1 MDAGMAGR
9 YWLEGFVE
17 KTLSTLSQ
25 RATDFPTL
33 LEGLRLTK
41 PGMSTVS
48 MTLHAVAKRY
58 PQLTEAKILNLN
70 EIQDHFKPRPGDE
83 ALNLANPRK
92 DTLDPEIFA
101 EVIKH
106 IAQLTKSSVDEPALV
121 VMDDNDWHLSL
132 EAIEAAKNNGVV
144 MLAVPAHL
152 SARVLALESLTT
164 RFLEVY
170 NEAVRESLQRVLT
183 VESMTRFLDVAAEE
197 VFTKEAVR
205 DAFVM
210 SELYRLTKNCGRQ
223 PEVDQE
229 TEADGAVVLL
239 VGVDDVSDYEDA
251 RVQPKMARKNSE
263 WHCLETL
270 PAFKRQELTEY
281 LTELLRKS
289 LDGQAVLSAY
299 EQGAFNNTMRCML
312 TEILVN
318 HEMNNSITNRI
329 SGEKFRYMAL
339 AITSVFPSESAL
351 IYYVPHVNLGRGK
364 KMSPRGRLF
373 EKYQRKM
380 RVYRGFHIG
389 AYLEQQKPKNAKP
402 ARFVCPI
409 CQASYSSH
417 YSLKYHMKSHT
428 GETTCAICSKTF
440 TMKASLKQHLIMVH
454 HLAR

>member
-1 MDAGMAGR
+1 MRNKRKRMRKGAARQGFRESDMREAVRMVIKDGVPLRKVLKMKNVKRSTLNRYVKLAKANPSAKIHMNAHNGQKILKSDRHEDAFIELMITCSRWFPGLNFQNFQKLALRLGLERGVKFPKSYMDAGMAGR

-70 EIQDHFKPRPGDE
+70 EIQVTSPEGISVTSCHIVSADGSTLAPVRVFPKDHFKPRPGDE

-106 IAQLTKSSVDEPALV
+106 IAQLTKSSVGEPALV

-210 SELYRLTKNCGRQ
+210 SELYRLTKSCGRQ
-223 PEVDQE
+223 PEADQE

-239 VGVDDVSDYEDA
+239 VGVDDVSDCEQDPLSPASSGGDGDDA
-251 RVQPKMARKNSE
+251 DG
-263 WHCLETL
+263 
-270 PAFKRQELTEY
+270 
-281 LTELLRKS
+281 
-289 LDGQAVLSAY
+289 LDLM
-299 EQGAFNNTMRCML
+299 T
-312 TEILVN
+312 
-318 HEMNNSITNRI
+318 
-329 SGEKFRYMAL
+329 
-339 AITSVFPSESAL
+339 FPDDFFA
-351 IYYVPHVNLGRGK
+351 
-364 KMSPRGRLF
+364 
-373 EKYQRKM
+373 
-380 RVYRGFHIG
+380 
-389 AYLEQQKPKNAKP
+389 
-402 ARFVCPI
+402 
-409 CQASYSSH
+409 
-417 YSLKYHMKSHT
+417 
-428 GETTCAICSKTF
+428 
-440 TMKASLKQHLIMVH
+440 
-454 HLAR
+454 